1 MARLRPSPG
10 AAHSRSQDMLTKM
23 KTSNSAADHAARS
36 ATIRAALL
44 ILVGALG
51 VQGSAAIA
59 TTLFEPL
66 GVLQTSTVRLILA
79 AIVLL
84 AIFRPRLRGRTRREW
99 AGIVLYG
106 VAMALMNIFVFLSI
120 SKIPLGIAMTINF
133 LGPCMVALLGSRRI
147 REVLLAL
154 TALGGVVLIA
164 GLGGP
169 FDPLGLFYAGLSA
182 ASFGLYTLLAAN
194 VGQSAGGLPSVALS
208 ATVAAILTL
217 PFSVPVIP
225 VVTAP
230 QWGILL
236 ISALLGTTLVFT
248 VDTLAGRLTS
258 ARVIGVLFSLDPAVA
273 TMIGA
278 IFLGQSL
285 SIPTLAGIA
294 LVVASGAGIVWFA
307 GRSAR

>member
-1 MARLRPSPG
+1 MQAK
-10 AAHSRSQDMLTKM
+10 LTKV
-23 KTSNSAADHAARS
+23 KTTNQAADQAARG
-36 ATIRAALL
+36 ATLRAAIL
-44 ILVGALG
+44 IFIGAVG

-59 TTLFEPL
+59 TTLFAPL
-66 GVLQTSTVRLILA
+66 GVLQTSTVRLALA

-84 AIFRPRLRGRTRREW
+84 AIFRPRLRGRTGREW
-99 AGIVLYG
+99 VGIGLFG
-106 VAMALMNIFVFLSI
+106 LAMALMNIFVFLSI

-133 LGPCMVALLGSRRI
+133 LGPCLVALLGSRRV
-147 REVLLAL
+147 REVLFAL
-154 TALGGVVLIA
+154 TALLGVVLIA

-169 FDPLGLFYAGLSA
+169 FDPLGLLYAALSA
-182 ASFGLYTLLAAN
+182 ASFALYTLFAAN
-194 VGQSAGGLPSVALS
+194 VGQSAGGLPGVALA

-225 VVTAP
+225 VVSAP
-230 QWGILL
+230 QWGVLL

-248 VDTLAGRLTS
+248 VDTMAARLTS

-278 IFLGQSL
+278 IFLNQSL
-285 SIPTLAGIA
+285 SLPTLAGIA

-307 GRSAR
+307 GKPTPPGTVPISRR